1 MATMMHATNGAYRIT
16 ARARIRHRP
25 TRFFSSHGE
34 GGGILHHEWI
44 TGGKITKERPERSGD
59 GTQQQGT
66 VVFLHGLLGSGKNL
80 RMPAKRLTQ
89 AHPHLTALMLDLRGH
104 GTTSA
109 LNTLGIE
116 KDNRVVHTLQS
127 CADDV
132 IHTVK
137 RLGLV
142 GPVESPVGVVGHSFG
157 GRTAL
162 QYVHSLLHPDD
173 GSSTFDS
180 VYHPEDDD
188 VVHPPHATF
197 ILDAVPGQ
205 AHGSVARVVD
215 SVSTVPMP
223 ICSKKEL
230 VSQLV
235 GTYGLDE
242 PTALWMTTNL
252 VKSPC
257 GTPDGGDG
265 FVWTF
270 DLNIIRQILEDF
282 PQQDFM
288 ELTRDVGARY
298 VNHPN
303 GIGSAGRKSRLS
315 VVMAGKNE
323 AWTSSIVEEME
334 MTLRERSLPSHDPF
348 LTMHTLPDAGHNVHV
363 DDLEGLMRLLEEGFR

>member
-1 MATMMHATNGAYRIT
+1 MTEEA
-16 ARARIRHRP
+16 
-25 TRFFSSHGE
+25 
-34 GGGILHHEWI
+34 ILHHEWI
-44 TGGKITKERPERSGD
+44 TGGKITKEPPERSGD
-59 GTQQQGT
+59 GTQRGT
-66 VVFLHGLLGSGKNL
+66 VLFSIGLLGSGKGGSSRSSPHAAIL
-80 RMPAKRLTQ
+80 HRRQ
-89 AHPHLTALMLDLRGH
+89 HPHRP
-104 GTTSA
+104 
-109 LNTLGIE
+109 
-116 KDNRVVHTLQS
+116 
-127 CADDV
+127 AD
-132 IHTVK
+132 
-137 RLGLV
+137 
-142 GPVESPVGVVGHSFG
+142 PS
-157 GRTAL
+157 AL

-323 AWTSSIVEEME
+323 AWTSSIVEKME

>member
-1 MATMMHATNGAYRIT
+1 MMQATNGACRI

-25 TRFFSSHGE
+25 TRCFSSST
-34 GGGILHHEWI
+34 GILHHEWI
-44 TGGKITKERPERSGD
+44 TGGKITKEPPER
-59 GTQQQGT
+59 QHGT
-66 VVFLHGLLGSGKNL
+66 VLFLHGLLGSGKNL

-109 LNTLGIE
+109 LNTLGIQ
-116 KDNRVVHTLQS
+116 KDSRVHTLQS

-132 IHTVK
+132 IHTV
-137 RLGLV
+137 RQLGLF
-142 GPVESPVGVVGHSFG
+142 GPVDSPVGVVGHSFG

-162 QYVHSLLHPDD
+162 QYVHTLLHPD
-173 GSSTFDS
+173 GSSFDS
-180 VYHPEDDD
+180 VHHQEDDD
-188 VVHPPHATF
+188 IHPPYATF

-205 AHGSVARVVD
+205 AHGSVAKVVD
-215 SVSTVPMP
+215 TVSTVPMP
-223 ICSKKEL
+223 IGSKKEL

-235 GTYGLDE
+235 GTYGVDE

-252 VKSPC
+252 IKSPAQ
-257 GTPDGGDG
+257 PDGSGG

-270 DLNIIRQILEDF
+270 DLDVIRQILEDF

-298 VNHPN
+298 VNHPD

-315 VVMAGKNE
+315 VVMAGQNE
-323 AWTSSIVEEME
+323 AWTPSLVEEME
-334 MTLRERSLPSHDPF
+334 TTLREKSLPSHDPF

-363 DDLEGLMRLLEEGFR
+363 DDLDGLMRLLEEGFRQR